1 MAANF
6 LEIQELLQQRADYQA
21 RLNLMPYDGTPEI
34 KEQGGSKYLYI
45 RKRIAGKLT
54 STYVDVYSDELYQ
67 LLLRNTKE
75 ARELNRNIRRINRRL
90 SLLGYEDKELSR
102 RVLDNME
109 FARANM
115 KANIYDQAVLEGV
128 ATSFPQTEEIIENGI
143 VNGVSATDV
152 QKILNLKHAWEFIL
166 DQDVLQSETNYYMLC
181 HIAKIVNEGF
191 FYDGGR
197 IRGVP
202 VTIGSSSYIP
212 PLPVESVVKE
222 RITEI
227 VGQKKMAID
236 VAIELCLYCMKTQVF
251 LDGNKRASVIFANH
265 YLIANG
271 MGVLVIPEKEVSEF
285 KKLLVAF
292 YEGKNTTVIS
302 GFMKERCWKNF

>member
-6 LEIQELLQQRADYQA
+6 SEVQELLQQRTDYQA
-21 RLNLMPYDGTPEI
+21 RLKLMPYDGNPEI
-34 KEQGGSKYLYI
+34 KEQGGNKYLYV

-54 STYVDVYSDELYQ
+54 STYVDVYSEELYR
-67 LLLRNTKE
+67 LLLRNARE
-75 ARELNRNIRRINRRL
+75 ARELNKHIRHINK
-90 SLLGYEDKELSR
+90 SLAALGYEDKELPR
-102 RVLDNME
+102 RIQENLE

-115 KANIYDQAVLEGV
+115 KGNIYDQAVLEGV
-128 ATSFPQTEEIIENGI
+128 ATSFPQTEDIIENGK

-166 DQDVLQSETNYYMLC
+166 DADVIQSRSDYYMLC
-181 HIAKIVNEGF
+181 HIAKLVNEGF

-202 VTIGSSSYIP
+202 VTIGGSHYVP
-212 PLPVESVVKE
+212 PLPIETVVRE
-222 RITEI
+222 QISEIT
-227 VGQKKMAID
+227 GQKAEAID
-236 VAIELCLYCMKTQVF
+236 IAIELCLYCMKTQVF

-265 YLIANG
+265 YLIAHG
-271 MGVLVIPEKEVSEF
+271 MGVLVIPEKYVPEF

-292 YEGKNTTVIS
+292 YEGEDANVIRS
-302 GFMKERCWKNF
+302 FMKEQCWKKF

>member
-6 LEIQELLQQRADYQA
+6 IEIQELLQQRADYQA
-21 RLNLMPYDGTPEI
+21 RLKLMPYDGTPEI
-34 KEQGGSKYLYI
+34 KEQGNCKYLYI

-67 LLLRNTKE
+67 LLLRNVRE
-75 ARELNRNIRRINRRL
+75 ARELNKNIRHINKKL
-90 SLLGYEDKELSR
+90 SSLGYEDKGLSG
-102 RVLDNME
+102 RVLGNME

-143 VNGVSATDV
+143 VNGVTATDV

-202 VTIGSSSYIP
+202 VTIGASSYIP
-212 PLPVESVVKE
+212 PLPVESVVREQIAMIAGQEKE
-222 RITEI
+222 
-227 VGQKKMAID
+227 AID

-265 YLIANG
+265 YLIAHG
-271 MGVLVIPEKEVSEF
+271 MGVLVIPEKEVPVF

-292 YEGKNTTVIS
+292 YEGEAVDVIFS
-302 GFMKERCWKNF
+302 FMKERCWKNF

>member
-6 LEIQELLQQRADYQA
+6 LEIQDLLQQRADYQA

-34 KEQGGSKYLYI
+34 KEQGGNKYLYI

-54 STYVDVYSDELYQ
+54 SAYVDIYSDELYQ
-67 LLLRNTKE
+67 LLLRNARE
-75 ARELNRNIRRINRRL
+75 ARELNKNIRRINKKL
-90 SLLGYEDKELSR
+90 SLLGYEDKELSK
-102 RVLDNME
+102 RVIENME

-128 ATSFPQTEEIIENGI
+128 ATSYPQTEEIIENGI

-227 VGQKKMAID
+227 VGQEKKAID

-265 YLIANG
+265 YLIAHG
-271 MGVLVIPEKEVSEF
+271 MGVLVIPEKEVPKF

-292 YEGKNTTVIS
+292 YEGENTAVIY

>member
-1 MAANF
+1 MAAIF
-6 LEIQELLQQRADYQA
+6 SEIQELLQQRADYQA
-21 RLNLMPYDGTPEI
+21 RLNLMPYVGTPEI
-34 KEQGGSKYLYI
+34 KERGSSKYLYI
-45 RKRIAGKLT
+45 RKRVAGKLT

-67 LLLRNTKE
+67 LLLRNARE
-75 ARELNRNIRRINRRL
+75 ARELNKNIRRINKNL
-90 SLLGYEDKELSR
+90 FLLGYEDKELSK
-102 RVLDNME
+102 RVIENME

-128 ATSFPQTEEIIENGI
+128 ATSFPQTEEIIDNGI

-166 DQDVLQSETNYYMLC
+166 DRDVLQSETNYYMLC
-181 HIAKIVNEGF
+181 HVAKIVNEGF

-227 VGQKKMAID
+227 IGQEKAAID
-236 VAIELCLYCMKTQVF
+236 IAIDLCLYCMKTQVF
-251 LDGNKRASVIFANH
+251 LDGNKRAAVIFANH
-265 YLIANG
+265 YLIAHG
-271 MGVLVIPEKEVSEF
+271 MGVLVIPEKEVPKF

-292 YEGKNTTVIS
+292 YEGENAAVIY
-302 GFMKERCWKNF
+302 GFLKERCWKNF